1 VKPLVAWSSEE
12 GEQRKEEEGSTG
24 RRRALSLGHQRRG
37 STERRRSREGTGG
50 GVHGYLIA
58 VVGRASGGAA
68 GHRSC
73 AIACCFSG
81 CAVAYPRH
89 VVKDK
94 SSKIQDV
101 IPGVAAGHK
110 QAKIC

>member
-1 VKPLVAWSSEE
+1 
-12 GEQRKEEEGSTG
+12 
-24 RRRALSLGHQRRG
+24 LSLGHQRRG
-37 STERRRSREGTGG
+37 STGRRRSREGTGG

-101 IPGVAAGHK
+101 IPGVAVGHK